1 MSLREQQDVLVKLYT
16 DPVFREAFYSHPED
30 IGRDFRLT
38 ADEIA
43 EISVAARDGV
53 KQFSESLVWKRL
65 REVEKMLPKTR
76 HLLSD
81 DFEPAFL
88 AFAPSYNPQGI
99 KKHYEDAVEFCRFL
113 TEDRSF
119 SESAR
124 NAASFE
130 STRLTFINENKK
142 LAVCRQRPG
151 VMSFAVWMR
160 IGRRV
165 FHFTI

>member
-1 MSLREQQDVLVKLYT
+1 MSLLEQQNLLAKLYT
-16 DPVFREAFYSHPED
+16 DPVFREAFYAHPGD
-30 IGRDFRLT
+30 VGRDFGLT

-43 EISVAARDGV
+43 EISVVAKGAV
-53 KQFSESLVWKRL
+53 TQFSESLVWKRF
-65 REVEKMLPKTR
+65 REVEKMLPKTKN
-76 HLLSD
+76 LLGD

-88 AFAPSYNPQGI
+88 SFAPSYNPQGI

-113 TEDRSF
+113 TEDHSF
-119 SESAR
+119 SESVR
-124 NAASFE
+124 NSASFE
-130 STRLTFINENKK
+130 GTRLAFFNENKK
-142 LAVCRQRPG
+142 LAFSRQRPG